1 MNKIRLHLLP
11 IALVVL
17 LSGCGAPSSQHT
29 QISFDDALAKVRQK
43 IPADTYVTNEFLK
56 QVATVKPTSPSS
68 PDHVR
73 IGMPWILNDESALW
87 YIAVEKGFFR
97 DMGIEAELVPGGPG
111 KDPLAL
117 MIGNSIDI
125 AVVPGGASVVS
136 LIASPTGAKVTAI
149 CTLLKDSQYSWLT
162 LDRTVS
168 NDQASRKQLKPE
180 DLIGKKIGVQSDGQR
195 YVDFVIQRFKLP
207 ADQIKVVQVG
217 FSIDPLV
224 TGAVDFYAGWFQNQ
238 PRFLE
243 QQGYKNWLALRF
255 RDLGWTEEGDVSVV
269 MKSLVEKKTGL
280 VARYVYALS
289 QAIQVYLNQPEEAA
303 DITLKDSKDANLTRD
318 MVLRRF
324 ELEKD
329 LVLGHDGQPPLWM
342 SVESWNNLAALLT
355 EYGGIELP

>member
-1 MNKIRLHLLP
+1 MNKIRLHLLS

-17 LSGCGAPSSQHT
+17 LSGCGAPSNQHT

-43 IPADTYVTNEFLK
+43 IPADTYVTNDFLK
-56 QVATVKPTSPSS
+56 QVASVKPTPPSS

-87 YIAVEKGFFR
+87 YIAVEKGYFR

-117 MIGNSIDI
+117 MVGNSIDI

-162 LDRTVS
+162 LDHTVG
-168 NDQASRKQLKPE
+168 NDQASHKELKPE

-224 TGAVDFYAGWFQNQ
+224 SGAVDFYAGWFQNQ

-269 MKSLVEKKTGL
+269 MKSLAEKNPGL

-329 LVLGHDGQPPLWM
+329 LVLGKDGQPPLWM

-355 EYGGIELP
+355 QYGGIDLP

>member
-17 LSGCGAPSSQHT
+17 LSGCGAPSNQHR

-43 IPADTYVTNEFLK
+43 IPADSYISNEFLK
-56 QVATVKPTSPSS
+56 QVATVKPTPPSS

-117 MIGNSIDI
+117 MIGNSLDI

-162 LDRTVS
+162 LDHTVG
-168 NDQASRKQLKPE
+168 NDQASHKELKPE

-224 TGAVDFYAGWFQNQ
+224 SGAVDFYAGWFQNQ

-269 MKSLVEKKTGL
+269 MKTLAEKNPGL

-289 QAIQVYLNQPEEAA
+289 QAVQVYLNQPEEAA

-329 LVLGHDGQPPLWM
+329 LVLGKDGQPPLWM

-355 EYGGIELP
+355 QYGGIELP

>member
-1 MNKIRLHLLP
+1 MNKIRLHLLA
-11 IALVVL
+11 IALMVV
-17 LSGCGAPSSQHT
+17 LSGCGAPSNQHT

-56 QVATVKPTSPSS
+56 QVATVKPVPPSS

-73 IGMPWILNDESALW
+73 IGMPWILNDESAVW
-87 YIAVEKGFFR
+87 YIAVDKGFFR

-117 MIGNSIDI
+117 MVGNSIDI

-149 CTLLKDSQYSWLT
+149 CALLKDSQYSWLT

-168 NDQASRKQLKPE
+168 NDQASHKQLKPE

-195 YVDFVIQRFKLP
+195 YVDFVTQRFKLP

-269 MKSLVEKKTGL
+269 MKSLAEKNPEL

-324 ELEKD
+324 ELERD

-355 EYGGIELP
+355 QYGGIELP

>member
-1 MNKIRLHLLP
+1 
-11 IALVVL
+11 
-17 LSGCGAPSSQHT
+17 
-29 QISFDDALAKVRQK
+29 
-43 IPADTYVTNEFLK
+43 
-56 QVATVKPTSPSS
+56 
-68 PDHVR
+68 
-73 IGMPWILNDESALW
+73 
-87 YIAVEKGFFR
+87 
-97 DMGIEAELVPGGPG
+97 MGIEAELVPGGPG

-117 MIGNSIDI
+117 MTGGSLDI

-136 LIASPTGAKVTAI
+136 LIASPTGAKVTPI

-168 NDQASRKQLKPE
+168 NDQVSHKEIKPQ
-180 DLIGKKIGVQSDGQR
+180 DLIGKKVGVQADGQR
-195 YVDFVIQRFKLP
+195 YVDFVTQRFNLP
-207 ADQIKVVQVG
+207 ADQIKIVQVG

-224 TGAVDFYAGWFQNQ
+224 SGAVDFYAGWFQNQ

-255 RDLGWTEEGDVSVV
+255 RDLGWTEQGDVSVV
-269 MKSLVEKKTGL
+269 MKSLAEKNPGL

-303 DITLKDSKDANLTRD
+303 DITLKYSKDASLTRD

-355 EYGGIELP
+355 EYGGIELH